1 MLLSK
6 HIQLPYISP
15 NYIPPPNF
23 RLNIP
28 SFKSI
33 VVNSV
38 DTIRCIHPTYY
49 LVTFIFICVFVF
61 MYIKIKYPFWN
72 GEPVYHIYD
81 IWRQWITEPSIIHVL
96 PLKTKYYDKM
106 KLIDT
111 YKYQDIERPLV
122 QEIVKHLQHH
132 YIPSDRIIYNLEE
145 ADFRS
150 YFGGQSESSYIS
162 LYNKITVTNSKTNT
176 SKLANGDKLANWDE
190 LVNSQ
195 HIQKTVIGLI
205 TSRYI
210 HLYVLNKQNTMT
222 QYGAYFQD
230 FVCLHRDKPQII
242 RTLFDTHVYN
252 HRVLNPDVKISILKY
267 ENELLDG
274 VVPLVKYESHTY
286 FLHIPHFNPLP
297 SNYNLVQVTKTS
309 TDVLH
314 DFWTGFLA
322 DTSLPPSL
330 FECMVFP
337 EIGNILSL
345 IKSHN
350 MWVFCLKRGD
360 YVYGIYV
367 LKNAHTN
374 YEEMDDKQGNGGNT
388 LHLVASLCNTDSP
401 DLFMHGFLQ
410 SIREV
415 IRIHPYYKMIMMD
428 VIGHNIMLVKKWE
441 LNSEPVI
448 KTPAAYYLYNMVCPR
463 IPLPPS
469 KCFIVI

>member
-15 NYIPPPNF
+15 SYQPPPAF
-23 RLNIP
+23 HLNIP
-28 SFKSI
+28 SFKK
-33 VVNSV
+33 VLVNSI
-38 DTIRCIHPTYY
+38 DIIQSIHPTYY
-49 LVTFIFICVFVF
+49 LVTFGFICVFVF

-72 GEPVYHIYD
+72 GQPVYHIYD
-81 IWRQWITEPSIIHVL
+81 IWRQWSTEPYIIHVL

-106 KLIDT
+106 KLVET
-111 YKYQDIERPLV
+111 YKYQDIDRPRI

-150 YFGGQSESSYIS
+150 YFGGQSETSYIS
-162 LYNKITVTNSKTNT
+162 VFNQIIFTNDATKPT
-176 SKLANGDKLANWDE
+176 NWDE

-195 HIQKTVIGLI
+195 NIQKTVIGHI
-205 TSRYI
+205 SSRYV
-210 HLYVLNKQNTMT
+210 HLYMLNKQNTMT
-222 QYGAYFQD
+222 EYGAYLQD
-230 FVCLHRDKPQII
+230 FVCLHRNKPQNI

-274 VVPLVKYESHTY
+274 VVPLVKYESRTY
-286 FLHIPHFNPLP
+286 FLRIPHFNPLP
-297 SNYNLVQVTKTS
+297 SNYNLVQVTKTT

-314 DFWTGFLA
+314 DFWNGFLA

-337 EIGNILSL
+337 EIGNVLSL

-360 YVYGIYV
+360 YVYAIYV

-374 YEEMDDKQGNGGNT
+374 YEEMDDNQGNGGNT
-388 LHLVASLCNTDSP
+388 LYLVASLCNTDSP

-410 SIREV
+410 SVREV
-415 IRIHPYYKMIMMD
+415 LRIHPYYKMLMMD
-428 VIGHNIMLVKKWE
+428 VIGHNIGLVQKWE
-441 LNSEPVI
+441 LTGEPVI

-463 IPLPPS
+463 IPLLPS
-469 KCFIVI
+469 KCFIVV